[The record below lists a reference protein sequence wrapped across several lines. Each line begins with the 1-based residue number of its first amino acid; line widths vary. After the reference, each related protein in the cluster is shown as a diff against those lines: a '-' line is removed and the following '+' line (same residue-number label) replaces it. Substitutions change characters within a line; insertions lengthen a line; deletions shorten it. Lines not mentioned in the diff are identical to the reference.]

1 MSPESGVSLTPIE
14 ERIRL
19 FLIDRA
25 KRTTRISPFDARITY
40 ADLCA
45 NVDPEQHYWKWP
57 RFRGIGTAIGHI
69 STYEHQF
76 GRPLLSALVVQE
88 RTNRASDGFAE
99 LCRDLGHQIQ
109 PGQERVY
116 WRGQVEAVVRYW
128 RSTGREVT
136 TEDDRSAK
144 ARNLISSAMNQLAE
158 ASRLLEE

>member
-25 KRTTRISPFDARITY
+25 KGTTRISPFDARITY

-45 NVDPEQHYWKWP
+45 SVDPQQHYWKGP
-57 RFRGIGTAIGHI
+57 RFRGIGKAIGHI

-76 GRPLLSALVVQE
+76 GRPLLSALVVQAS
-88 RTNRASDGFAE
+88 TNRASDGFAE

-109 PGQERVY
+109 PDQERVF

-128 RSTGREVT
+128 RSTGGDDT
-136 TEDDRSAK
+136 AEDEPSAVARS
-144 ARNLISSAMNQLAE
+144 LINSAMRQLAE
-158 ASRLLEE
+158 ASRLLGE

>member
-1 MSPESGVSLTPIE
+1 MSPETGVSLTPME

-25 KRTTRISPFDARITY
+25 RQTTRLSPFDARITY

-45 NVDPEQHYWKWP
+45 SVDPDQHYWKWP
-57 RFRGIGTAIGHI
+57 RFRGIGKAIGHI
-69 STYEHQF
+69 SAYENQF
-76 GRPLLSALVVQE
+76 GRPLLSALVVQAE
-88 RTNRASDGFAE
+88 TNRASDGFAE

-109 PGQERVY
+109 PGQERVF

-128 RSTGREVT
+128 RSTSSEVT
-136 TEDDRSAK
+136 AEDSPSETARS
-144 ARNLISSAMNQLAE
+144 LINSAMRQLAE

>member
-25 KRTTRISPFDARITY
+25 KRTTRISPFDARVTY

-45 NVDPEQHYWKWP
+45 SVDPEQHYWKWP
-57 RFRGIGTAIGHI
+57 RFRGIGKAIAHI

-88 RTNRASDGFAE
+88 RTNRAGDGFAE
-99 LCRDLGHQIQ
+99 LCRDLGHRIQ
-109 PGQERVY
+109 PDQERVF

-128 RSTGREVT
+128 RSTSTEGT
-136 TEDDRSAK
+136 AEDDPSAEARS
-144 ARNLISSAMNQLAE
+144 LISSAMRQLAE